1 MEGLIVTIEQ
11 INAMLKESH
20 KANVKSIVYL
30 KRSGFLHR
38 QGRAFGYFEL

>member
-1 MEGLIVTIEQ
+1 MTIEQ

-20 KANVKSIVYL
+20 KANAKSNMYL

-38 QGRAFGYFEL
+38 QGRTFGYFEL

>member
-1 MEGLIVTIEQ
+1 MEGLIVTIEK

-20 KANVKSIVYL
+20 KANVKSSVYL

>member
-1 MEGLIVTIEQ
+1 MTIEQ

-20 KANVKSIVYL
+20 KANVKSNMYL

-38 QGRAFGYFEL
+38 QGGAFGYFKL